1 MKDSTIMVTGASAG
15 VGRAVARAF
24 GIRGCRVGLIA
35 RGSRRLAQ
43 AAAEIEA
50 LGGQAVALPLDVADA
65 EAVEAAAAKLEDT
78 FGPIDAWIN
87 AAMVTVYA
95 PIHQMTAEDIARVTA
110 VTYLGTVHGTLAAL
124 RRMRPRNFGRI
135 VQVGSALAY
144 RSIPLQSAYCAAKAA
159 MRGFTDSLRTELIH
173 DGIAGVRVT
182 MVHLPAVNT
191 PQFDWARNRMARR
204 PQPVPP
210 VYQPEPIAEAIVHAT
225 DTCPRELWV
234 GWPTVKAIVGTMAA
248 PGLADRMAAA
258 AWEAEQDWNA
268 EPRTA
273 DNLYQPV
280 EGPWAAHGRFD
291 EIARPRVRGVA
302 DSTVRKVAL
311 AGLAL
316 GAGAAA
322 WWGARKPGTRDGR
335 RLLNGERSERR
346 HEMAD
351 TRDIMLEWLRDA
363 HAMERASI
371 DNLKRQVD
379 HLEHYPD
386 IRTKFEQHLELT
398 QVQEDR
404 IDKALDD
411 MGADKSS
418 IKDAITRFAGQAQA
432 LLAGAAEDEVV
443 KQATSTLAYEEWE
456 IANFRA
462 LAAAAQHEGE
472 VSMASMFEQMAEE
485 KEEMADW
492 LADAIPDITRRY
504 LAFRAGGADIGM
516 AKS

>member
-1 MKDSTIMVTGASAG
+1 MEGATIMVTGASAG

-24 GIRGCRVGLIA
+24 GRRRCKVGLIA
-35 RGSRRLAQ
+35 RDSPRLAQ

-50 LGGQAVALPLDVADA
+50 MGGQALVLPLDVADA
-65 EAVEAAAAKLEDT
+65 AAVEDAASRLEDA
-78 FGPIDAWIN
+78 FGPLDAWVN
-87 AAMVTVYA
+87 AAMATVYA
-95 PIHQMTAEDIARVTA
+95 PIHQMTAEDAARVTA

-159 MRGFTDSLRTELIH
+159 VRGFTDALRTELIH
-173 DGIAGVRVT
+173 DDVRGVRVT

-210 VYQPEPIAEAIVHAT
+210 IFQPEPIAEAIVHAT
-225 DTCPRELWV
+225 RTCPRELWV
-234 GWPTVKAIVGTMAA
+234 GWPTVKAILGTMAA
-248 PGLADRMAAA
+248 PAFADRRAAL
-258 AWEAEQDWNA
+258 AWEAEQDVDA
-268 EPRTA
+268 EPRNV
-273 DNLYQPV
+273 DNLYAPV
-280 EGPWAAHGRFD
+280 QGPWAAHGRFD
-291 EIARPRVRGVA
+291 TLARNRVGSVA
-302 DSTVRKVAL
+302 DSTVRAMLL
-311 AGLAL
+311 AGVAV

-322 WWGARKPGTRDGR
+322 WWGTRGQR
-335 RLLNGERSERR
+335 RLLNGKQSLRR
-346 HEMAD
+346 HPMAD
-351 TRDIMLEWLRDA
+351 TREIMLDWLRDA

-386 IRTKFEQHLELT
+386 IRAKFEQQLELT
-398 QVQEDR
+398 KVQEDR
-404 IDKALDD
+404 IDKALAD

-432 LLAGAAEDEVV
+432 MLAGSSADEVV
-443 KQATSTLAYEEWE
+443 KQATTTLAYEEWE

-504 LAFRAGGADIGM
+504 LAYRAGGADIGM

>member
-1 MKDSTIMVTGASAG
+1 MDDITVMVSGASAG

-24 GIRGCRVGLIA
+24 GRRRCRVGLIA
-35 RGSRRLAQ
+35 RDPKRLAQ
-43 AAAEIEA
+43 TAAEIEA
-50 LGGQAVALPLDVADA
+50 LGGQALALPLDVADA
-65 EAVEAAAAKLEDT
+65 DQVEAAAQRLEDT
-78 FGPIDAWIN
+78 FGPMDAWIN
-87 AAMVTVYA
+87 SAMVTTYA
-95 PIHQMTAEDIARVTA
+95 PVHRMKPDEFARVTQ

-124 RRMRPRNFGRI
+124 KRMRPRNFGRI
-135 VQVGSALAY
+135 VQVGSALSY
-144 RSIPLQSAYCAAKAA
+144 RAIPLQSAYCAAKFAV
-159 MRGFTDSLRTELIH
+159 RGFTDALRTELIH
-173 DGIAGVRVT
+173 DGVRGVRLT

-191 PQFDWARNRMARR
+191 PQFDWARNHMARR

-210 VYQPEPIAEAIVHAT
+210 IFQPEPIAEAIVRAT
-225 DTCPRELWV
+225 QSCPRELWV
-234 GWPTVKAIVGTMAA
+234 GWPTIKAIVGTMAA
-248 PGLADRMAAA
+248 PAYADRRAAD
-258 AWEAEQDWNA
+258 AWEGELDVDA
-268 EPRTA
+268 EPRLA
-273 DNLYQPV
+273 DNLFAPV
-280 EGPWAAHGRFD
+280 DGAWAAHGRFD
-291 EIARPRVRGVA
+291 DQSRRRVHAISEGAVRTAAVA
-302 DSTVRKVAL
+302 AV

-316 GAGAAA
+316 GLGAAA
-322 WWGARKPGTRDGR
+322 WRGTRGKR
-335 RLLNGERSERR
+335 RLLRNQQHNRR
-346 HEMAD
+346 HTMAD
-351 TRDIMLEWLRDA
+351 TREIMLDWLRDA

-386 IRTKFEQHLELT
+386 IRAKFQQQLELT
-398 QVQEDR
+398 KVQEDR
-404 IDKALDD
+404 IDKALET

-432 LLAGAAEDEVV
+432 LLAGSSADEVV
-443 KQATSTLAYEEWE
+443 KQATTTLAYEEWE

-504 LAFRAGGADIGM
+504 LSLRAGGADVGM